1 MIDQAELI
9 DTFLQVSHLAHL
21 RLSLTDVRA
30 ELSPAPHKRPASLP
44 SGTQAVYA
52 FFLGDRCLK
61 VGKAGPKTQARFTSQ
76 HYGINAP
83 STLAKSILK
92 HRTSTAALLPI
103 ERRQELDI
111 LDESSIGRWM
121 ERNTSRFHVFLPTG
135 AGAFAL
141 SLLEAF
147 LQCRLQPLFE
157 GKVA

>member
-44 SGTQAVYA
+44 SGTQAVYT

-83 STLAKSILK
+83 SITTRVHSRWFTHAS
-92 HRTSTAALLPI
+92 
-103 ERRQELDI
+103 RRFRCEQYA
-111 LDESSIGRWM
+111 R
-121 ERNTSRFHVFLPTG
+121 
-135 AGAFAL
+135 
-141 SLLEAF
+141 
-147 LQCRLQPLFE
+147 
-157 GKVA
+157 